1 MSSQLQTFSREEVAK
16 HNKPDDA
23 WIIIDDKVYDI
34 TKFAGLHPGG
44 EKLLLDTAGTD
55 QTKDFFG
62 LHRQDVLLK
71 YAPRLLKGSVE
82 GAKPVKIQQWADV
95 SSVPYSEPSAI
106 RKGFASPYYT
116 EKHHAFRKAVRE
128 ILDRD
133 VRTWAAQAEISG
145 EYPTVELLQKL
156 GQAGL
161 IASLTGKG
169 HHLQYGPALPGG
181 VKPEDFDIFMEGI
194 VHEELGRLAAPGATD
209 ALAAGMVISFPVT
222 AEFGF
227 KDKTIFP
234 KLAAEILSGTKR
246 ICLAVTEPF
255 AGSDVANVRA
265 TAVKSADGSH
275 YILNGIKKWITG
287 GNHADYF
294 VTLARTGGA
303 GAGGLSY
310 FLVPRCEGL
319 ETKQIT
325 TSYSKSAG
333 TALVIYENVKVPAAY
348 LIGGKENRGFVQA
361 MQNFSKERWLICARM
376 IAITRYTVEECW
388 KWSMQREVFGKPLI
402 SQPVIR
408 FKLAE
413 MSARLE
419 AVQNWY
425 ENITFQMSKMGFEEQ
440 GRFLS
445 GPIALLKYETTR
457 VGTLVADQAPQ
468 IFGGRAITSSGMGQT
483 IERFCRASKFASI
496 LGGSEEILADQ
507 AVKMAL
513 RDFRGGAR
521 L

>member
-1 MSSQLQTFSREEVAK
+1 MASPLPVFSRAEVAK

-23 WIIIDDKVYDI
+23 WIIIEDKVYDI

-71 YAPRLLKGSVE
+71 YAPRLMKGTVE
-82 GAKPVKIQQWADV
+82 GSKSSKTQQWKDL
-95 SSVPYSEPSAI
+95 SNVPYAEPSNV

-116 EKHHAFRKAVRE
+116 EKHHAFRKAIRE

-133 VRTWAAQAEISG
+133 VRAWANQAETTN
-145 EYPTVELLQKL
+145 EYPSLELFQKL
-156 GQAGL
+156 GQSGL
-161 IASLTGKG
+161 IAALTGKG

-181 VKPEDFDIFMEGI
+181 IKPDEFDIFMEGI

-209 ALAAGMVISFPVT
+209 SLCAGMVISFPVT

-227 KDKTIFP
+227 NDKALFP
-234 KLAAEILSGTKR
+234 KVAAEILSGNKR

-275 YILNGIKKWITG
+275 YIINGVKKWITG
-287 GNHADYF
+287 GFTADYF
-294 VTLARTGGA
+294 VTLARTGGP

-310 FLVPRCEGL
+310 FLVPRSEGL

-325 TSYSKSAG
+325 TAYSKSAG
-333 TALVIYENVKVPAAY
+333 TALVIYENVKVPADY

-376 IAITRYTVEECW
+376 IATTRYAVEECW
-388 KWSMQREVFGKPLI
+388 KWAMQRDVFGKPLI
-402 SQPVIR
+402 AQPVIR

-419 AVQNWY
+419 AIQNWY
-425 ENITFQMSKMGFEEQ
+425 ENITFQMSRMGFEEQ

-445 GPIALLKYETTR
+445 GPIALLKYEVTR

-468 IFGGRAITSSGMGQT
+468 IFGGRAITSSGMGVV

-507 AVKMAL
+507 GVKMAL